1 MAETDPVTEKDR
13 KLARGCLECPL
24 CAHARRK
31 QGGLV
36 YWFVTKIESRFC
48 PQCQA
53 YERVYGRKAHEPLP
67 NAAES

>member
-1 MAETDPVTEKDR
+1 MAETGSITDR
-13 KLARGCLECPL
+13 DREMARRCLECPV

-48 PQCQA
+48 PYCRA
-53 YERVYGRKAHEPLP
+53 YERVYGRKAHEAPP
-67 NAAES
+67 SDGR

>member
-1 MAETDPVTEKDR
+1 MAEAEPVTDR
-13 KLARGCLECPL
+13 EQQMARRCLQCPV

-48 PQCQA
+48 PYCQA
-53 YERVYGRKAHEPLP
+53 YEKVYGRKAHELP
-67 NAAES
+67 PSGTK